1 MWLLELHK
9 DLPDNPV
16 VAMVSIREEG
26 AVDGWF
32 DGGGVCYAE
41 GSPLLGFMT
50 SRSYLVHWHKM

>member
-32 DGGGVCYAE
+32 DGGGSVLC
-41 GSPLLGFMT
+41 
-50 SRSYLVHWHKM
+50 

>member
-9 DLPDNPV
+9 DLPDNPA

-32 DGGGVCYAE
+32 DGGECVV
-41 GSPLLGFMT
+41 LRDRL
-50 SRSYLVHWHKM
+50 YLDS